1 MNSKEKI
8 IVGAIEECGLP
19 EFGIENLPVRIDTG
33 AKTSSLHVDEIKQ
46 FRRDGSPWVSFH
58 IHPNIHSV
66 EETIACEAKVHDIRT
81 IKSSNG
87 SSDERFIVKTTLKLG
102 EHSWPIQLSLTD
114 RSEMTYLMLLGRQG
128 MGRRVLVDPSETFLV
143 QNN

>member
-1 MNSKEKI
+1 MKKTDKL
-8 IVGAIEECGLP
+8 IVGAIEECSLP

-33 AKTSSLHVDEIKQ
+33 AKTSSLHVDGIKQ

-66 EETIACEAKVHDIRT
+66 EETIACEAKVYDIRT

-87 SSDERFIVKTTLKLG
+87 STDERIIVKTTLKLG
-102 EHSWPIQLSLTD
+102 GRSWTIQLSLSD

-128 MGRRVLVDPSETFLV
+128 MGRRVLVNPAETFLLH
-143 QNN
+143 N

>member
-33 AKTSSLHVDEIKQ
+33 AKTSSLHVDGIKQ
-46 FRRDGSPWVSFH
+46 FRRDGSPWVSFN
-58 IHPNIHSV
+58 IHPNVHNV

-102 EHSWPIQLSLTD
+102 EHSWTIQLSLTD

-128 MGRRVLVDPSETFLV
+128 MGRRILVDPSETFLV